1 MFNCI
6 KGFLMK
12 HEVSMDVVGSVCTDS
27 GPVMLGKN
35 SGSVSYV
42 RNEIR
47 DVLVYH
53 CMLHQH
59 ALMTNTLPENL
70 KNTLPN
76 VVQTVNY
83 VRGRAIKHCLFHAFC
98 KEIGSLHTIL
108 FFHIQVKWLYTGQML
123 STVYKWHEEITQF
136 LKNQRRIFVDN
147 FEKRGSVIQLAHLA
161 YKCTRI

>member
-1 MFNCI
+1 
-6 KGFLMK
+6 
-12 HEVSMDVVGSVCTDS
+12 MDVVGSVCTDS
-27 GPVMLGKN
+27 APVMLGKN

-76 VVQTVNY
+76 AVQTVNY
-83 VRGRAIKHCLFHAFC
+83 VRGQSNIASF
-98 KEIGSLHTIL
+98 
-108 FFHIQVKWLYTGQML
+108 ML
-123 STVYKWHEEITQF
+123 SAKKMVLFTPSSSST
-136 LKNQRRIFVDN
+136 
-147 FEKRGSVIQLAHLA
+147 
-161 YKCTRI
+161 